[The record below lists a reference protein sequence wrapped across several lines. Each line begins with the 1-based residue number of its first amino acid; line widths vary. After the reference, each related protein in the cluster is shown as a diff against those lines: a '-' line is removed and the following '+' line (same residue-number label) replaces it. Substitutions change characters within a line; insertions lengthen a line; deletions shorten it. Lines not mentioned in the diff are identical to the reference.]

1 MISLRFVNH
10 RNHEVSLHHYVTLKK
25 CFWRPVICILI
36 KDHRMNCKRLY
47 FDYVWNKYILINKT
61 EWLLTVLKKKM
72 VRLWDDI
79 QRFGVLTKTASVQV
93 FSAILPWCLHSIYV
107 CGQSLSRVWLLVNP
121 WTVGSSVHRDS
132 LGKNTSELPCSPP
145 GDLPHPEIKARSPA
159 LQADSLPSESP
170 GKPINTGVGS
180 LFLHQGIFPTLE
192 PNPGLLHCR

>member
-61 EWLLTVLKKKM
+61 EWLLTVLKKM

-121 WTVGSSVHRDS
+121 WT
-132 LGKNTSELPCSPP
+132 
-145 GDLPHPEIKARSPA
+145 AA
-159 LQADSLPSESP
+159 LQAPLSMGILQARIREWVSMPSSRGYIILPTFSSLIF
-170 GKPINTGVGS
+170 INILLQLKIYKYA
-180 LFLHQGIFPTLE
+180 LFAKLFPKIFFLIIYF
-192 PNPGLLHCR
+192 